1 VLAISRSE
9 GFKYPPVKVG
19 INRLEAEVGMN
30 RLGVKTEVKT
40 TDSTKTISSKY
51 DTNVLINTE
60 QT

>member
-40 TDSTKTISSKY
+40 IDSTKTISNKY
-51 DTNVLINTE
+51 DTNVPINTE